1 MKTLPLEFEQAADGL
16 KKQRFKQVRREG
28 NITIYERR
36 HLDGRLFGY
45 EVFTV
50 KCKVF
55 PGQTEPQEAYPKSR
69 SFGKTAWFS
78 VSLERAEKRF
88 KALTEEVA

>member
-55 PGQTEPQEAYPKSR
+55 PGQTEPPGSLFPWNEPKSG
-69 SFGKTAWFS
+69 SKP
-78 VSLERAEKRF
+78 
-88 KALTEEVA
+88 